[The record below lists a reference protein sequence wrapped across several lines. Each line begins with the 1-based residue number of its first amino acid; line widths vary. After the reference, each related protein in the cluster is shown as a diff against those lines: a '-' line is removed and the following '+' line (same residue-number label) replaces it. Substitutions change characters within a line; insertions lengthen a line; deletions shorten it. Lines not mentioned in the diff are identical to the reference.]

1 MLPVI
6 KSEDGNVTTIVNGC
20 QPYSFNKN
28 HINYDLLLKA
38 IDSGDNDNFIKY
50 HDVGQGLQKSIDK
63 HAIDKD
69 IRLSVKNGQ
78 VLCNGEVVN
87 NFVCDRILEA
97 FRTNG
102 VYKNLVNF
110 LKKLLNNPSRR
121 AIEQLY
127 SFLEHK
133 GLPITDDGD
142 FIAWKSVNKDY
153 LDKYTGKINNSVGSI
168 VEIARNKVDDDY
180 NNECSHGLHVGCLEY
195 SGPGGWY
202 NKPDDKVLAVKVNPQ
217 DAVAVPADHNFTKL
231 RVCRYE
237 VIGEYK
243 ASPVSSFASKSNANE
258 FINNLDGK
266 NWYNADTFDDDEFC
280 LTDDNIDRIKK
291 NNLFSE
297 VSSPSYWEPLE
308 DEDEDDE
315 DEFLD
320 DPQFENKDIRL
331 SVKDDKVVCNYD
343 LAGYVEGD
351 KVEFVYTKPDGTS
364 RLRKVLIDF
373 CSKTHVNGFDLDCP
387 ASSDSRYAV
396 TIAGNV
402 CTPKSFKISRIDL
415 KTVKATK

>member
-20 QPYSFNKN
+20 QPCSFNKN
-28 HINYDLLLKA
+28 HINYDLLIKA

-50 HDVGQGLQKSIDK
+50 YDVGKGLQKSIDT
-63 HAIDKD
+63 HVIDKD

-78 VLCNGEVVN
+78 VVCNGEVVN

-142 FIAWKSVNKDY
+142 FIAWKSVNQDY
-153 LDKYTGKINNSVGSI
+153 LDKYSETINNSIGSI

-202 NKPDDKVLAVKVNPQ
+202 NRPSDKVLAVKVNPQ

-266 NWYNADTFDDDEFC
+266 NWHNADTFDDEEFC
-280 LTDDNIDRIKK
+280 LTGDEP
-291 NNLFSE
+291 SE
-297 VSSPSYWEPLE
+297 CSYWEPFE
-308 DEDEDDE
+308 DEDEGEDDE
-315 DEFLD
+315 YESLDE
-320 DPQFENKDIRL
+320 PQLENKDIRL
-331 SVKDDKVVCNYD
+331 SAHRTIKDGQVVCDYN

-364 RLRKVLIDF
+364 KLRKILINF
-373 CSKTHVNGFDLDCP
+373 CSKTYVNGFDL
-387 ASSDSRYAV
+387 SSTSSM
-396 TIAGNV
+396 NS
-402 CTPKSFKISRIDL
+402 PKSFKISRIDL